1 MSDFSIKP
9 IFKPIQPD
17 VRQSGLYQQR
27 TMSGFL
33 SRLGLFLAS
42 SVASTCQLCD
52 LNLPQPAQSLC
63 PACWQSLPWFRDALP
78 VMLDQDRQPIQVV
91 CHYNW
96 PVDRL
101 IHLYKYQQ
109 RLDLLPLLSTIFL
122 SIAKPDVQA
131 LVAVPSAPERL
142 RQRGFN
148 PVLLLARQLSDYWQ
162 IPLWQPLAR
171 HHTLPQ
177 QGLSGQE
184 RRSNVQQ
191 AFYIALPRPRVIP
204 RKVLIIDDVM
214 TTGSTLQQMQ
224 MLLSQLGVHEVHSLV
239 LAHARH

>member
-1 MSDFSIKP
+1 M
-9 IFKPIQPD
+9 FKSMQPD
-17 VRQSGLYQQR
+17 MRQSGLYQQR
-27 TMSGFL
+27 TLSGFL
-33 SRLGLFLAS
+33 SRLGLSVVS
-42 SVASTCQLCD
+42 SVTTSCQLCG
-52 LNLPQPAQSLC
+52 LNPREPTQSLC
-63 PACWQSLPWFRDALP
+63 TACWQSLPWFRDAPP
-78 VMLDQDRQPIQVV
+78 VIADHDGQHIQIV

-109 RLDLLPLLSTIFL
+109 RLDLLPLLSAILL
-122 SIAKPDVQA
+122 SAPKPAVQA

-148 PVLLLARQLSDYWQ
+148 PVLLLAQQLSQHWQ

-191 AFYIALPRPRVIP
+191 AFYIATSRPRVIP
-204 RKVLIIDDVM
+204 RSVLIIDDVM

-224 MLLSQLGVHEVHSLV
+224 ILLNHLGVPDIHSLV

>member
-9 IFKPIQPD
+9 MFNPIQPD

-27 TMSGFL
+27 NVSGFL

-42 SVASTCQLCD
+42 SVASTCQLCG
-52 LNLPQPAQSLC
+52 LNPREPTQHLC
-63 PACWQSLPWFRDALP
+63 TACWQSLPWFRDAPP
-78 VMLDQDRQPIQVV
+78 VIPDHDGQHIQIV

-109 RLDLLPLLSTIFL
+109 RLDLLPLLSAILL
-122 SIAKPDVQA
+122 SIHKPAVQA

-148 PVLLLARQLSDYWQ
+148 PVLLLAQQLSQYWQ

-171 HHTLPQ
+171 HHTLPH

-191 AFYIALPRPRVIP
+191 AFYIATPRARVIP

-214 TTGSTLQQMQ
+214 TTGSTLQHMQ
-224 MLLSQLGVHEVHSLV
+224 ILLKQLGVQDIQSLV

>member
-1 MSDFSIKP
+1 M
-9 IFKPIQPD
+9 FKPVQPD
-17 VRQSGLYQQR
+17 SRQSSLHQQR
-27 TMSGFL
+27 TVAGFF
-33 SRLGLFLAS
+33 SRLGVLVAS
-42 SVASTCQLCD
+42 SVVSTCQLCG
-52 LNLPQPAQSLC
+52 LNPRPSTQWLC
-63 PACWQSLPWFRDALP
+63 PACWQSLPWFRDA
-78 VMLDQDRQPIQVV
+78 QPIIPDHDHFQIQVI

-109 RLDLLPLLSTIFL
+109 RLDLLPLLSAIVL
-122 SIAKPDVQA
+122 SVSKPDVQA
-131 LVAVPSAPERL
+131 LVAVPSASERL

-148 PVLLLARQLSDYWQ
+148 PVLLLARELSQHWQ

-184 RRSNVQQ
+184 RRSNVQD
-191 AFYIALPRPRVIP
+191 AFYIATPRPRVIP

-224 MLLSQLGVHEVHSLV
+224 LLLNQLGVQDIQSLV